1 MSTDDHE
8 DIEDIESFRERA
20 RTWVVAN
27 LPGRDEPAVDPVELQ
42 RLLFDSGFA
51 GIAFPAEYG
60 GAGMTLAHQKAFY
73 DAASD
78 AGRQIPLDGRLMV
91 SVGMLGPT
99 LLEYG
104 SHEAKKRFL
113 PPLLRGDEI
122 WIQLLS
128 EPRGGSDMAG
138 ATTRLTRDGDCYI
151 LSGAKMWSTGAFRSD
166 YGLCLCRTDWEAPK
180 HRGLS
185 MIAVPLGD
193 SQGLTINRTRTAD
206 GRLGDICEEFFDD
219 VELPAV
225 NLIGEENT
233 GWSVAQALLF
243 HERNAVSNL
252 SYGYFGRDAHRTSSK
267 LYTVGVLSDL
277 VRCAL
282 ERGLPADGGVRQLIA
297 DVYIE
302 QTVLPFTSERVM
314 TGIRS
319 GTHSGPWGSL
329 IRLEDSS
336 AAIERVRTALAVEGA
351 AGVIWEGEEIEFHNP
366 GTAWL
371 FIREVTLAG
380 GSSEMQRNIISER
393 LLGLPREP
401 SSDRDTPFNEVIR
414 RQSTG

>member
-1 MSTDDHE
+1 MSE
-8 DIEDIESFRERA
+8 DIEDIESFRDRA
-20 RTWVVAN
+20 RKWVVAN
-27 LPGRDEPAVDPVELQ
+27 LPGRNEPAVDHVELQ
-42 RLLFDSGFA
+42 RRVFDGGFA
-51 GIAFPAEYG
+51 GIAFPIEYG
-60 GAGMTLAHQKAFY
+60 GAGLTLAHQKVFY

-78 AGRQIPLDGRLMV
+78 ADRQIPIDSGLMV
-91 SVGMLGPT
+91 SVGMLAPT
-99 LLEYG
+99 LLEHG
-104 SHEAKKRFL
+104 SDEAKKKFL
-113 PPLLRGDEI
+113 PPLLRGDDI

-138 ATTRLTRDGDCYI
+138 AITRLTRDGDCYI
-151 LSGAKMWSTGAFRSD
+151 LSGAKMWSTGAYRSD
-166 YGLCLCRTDWEAPK
+166 YGLCLCRTDWDAPK
-180 HRGLS
+180 HHGLS

-193 SQGLTINRTRTAD
+193 SQGVSINRTRTAD

-225 NLIGEENT
+225 NLIGEENA
-233 GWSVAQALLF
+233 GWAVAQALLF

-252 SYGYFGRDAHRTSSK
+252 SYGYFGRDAPGSSSK
-267 LYTVGVLSDL
+267 PYTAGDLNDL
-277 VRCAL
+277 VRDVA
-282 ERGLPADGGVRQLIA
+282 ERDLPTDGGVRQLIA

-302 QTVLPFTSERVM
+302 ETVLPLTSERVM

-329 IRLEDSS
+329 IRLEGAS
-336 AAIERVRTALAVEGA
+336 AAVERVRTALAVEGA
-351 AGVIWEGEEIEFHNP
+351 AGVIWDGVDVEYHNP

-401 SSDRDTPFNEVIR
+401 SSDRDTPFSEVIR
-414 RQSTG
+414 RQSVG